1 MKSHITEEQL
11 IQWLF
16 DLADAHEARAIGD
29 HVASCDACTALK
41 TQVEHKFA
49 QLDMLQ
55 GDPVVSDALVQ
66 KTRANCEDVPVKR
79 VNLWWVSVAACLVL
93 AGLISVKT
101 MNWPDKVSEQTDEI
115 APGVVADS
123 PPLAPSSEAPRML
136 AKDAPAPTMM
146 ARLRP
151 DSNADDPSTGDPF
164 ARRPFAPAS
173 AIELVT
179 LPVRENVQVTI
190 YNEEDLTL
198 VREQRKLIL
207 KRGWNWLQFM
217 WANTKIDPTSLDLEP
232 KQDQD
237 RVTVEQLVY
246 PAGLKE
252 IGRWLIRSE
261 VDGLVPFEL
270 TYFTSGLTW
279 RAAYMGTLS
288 QDETSMAL
296 KSYVRVDNR
305 SGEDFDKTQVR
316 LVLGDVQMLEP
327 IAQLADQAYAF
338 GRPDQATDKLYFG
351 ASEELR
357 RTWGESP
364 VVMDDSFAAFGRA
377 ELDRKD
383 VAKKALSEYMLYTIE
398 GTEDLKDQWGKR
410 LLSFEGAEIPVESL
424 YKYDEGRW
432 GTQAIRFVSF
442 ANDTEHE
449 LGQTAMPQGSI
460 RLFGQD
466 DQDGLTFVG
475 NSEFKYI
482 PVGQDVTLNMGP
494 ARYVKVEPTLMSVE
508 TTGHAFDPNGNLVGW
523 NQTSQWQIE
532 VTNTR
537 SVPVKVEITRALDT
551 EKWTMDQ
558 HSDAM
563 AYEKYDTREARFTL
577 TLAPKDQ
584 RKETYTVTTYH
595 GTNEQRISNI
605 QHGKRRLPWLNLA
618 AAAASF
624 RSPGI
629 SNDQGTNN

>member
-1 MKSHITEEQL
+1 M
-11 IQWLF
+11 
-16 DLADAHEARAIGD
+16 
-29 HVASCDACTALK
+29 
-41 TQVEHKFA
+41 
-49 QLDMLQ
+49 
-55 GDPVVSDALVQ
+55 
-66 KTRANCEDVPVKR
+66 
-79 VNLWWVSVAACLVL
+79 
-93 AGLISVKT
+93 
-101 MNWPDKVSEQTDEI
+101 
-115 APGVVADS
+115 
-123 PPLAPSSEAPRML
+123 
-136 AKDAPAPTMM
+136 
-146 ARLRP
+146 
-151 DSNADDPSTGDPF
+151 
-164 ARRPFAPAS
+164 
-173 AIELVT
+173 
-179 LPVRENVQVTI
+179 RENVQVTI

-237 RVTVEQLVY
+237 KVAVEQLVY
-246 PAGLKE
+246 PAGLKD

-261 VDGLVPFEL
+261 VDGQVPFEL

-305 SGEDFDKTQVR
+305 SGEDFANTQVR

-327 IAQLADQAYAF
+327 IAALADRSHAF
-338 GRPDQATDKLYFG
+338 GQPRPLTRKLDREHRFFAPESSSVVTYNWG
-351 ASEELR
+351 AIPEAV
-357 RTWGESP
+357 TG
-364 VVMDDSFAAFGRA
+364 DDGLFGRA
-377 ELDRKD
+377 KE
-383 VAKKALSEYMLYTIE
+383 VAKKALSEYVLYTIE

-410 LLSFEGAEIPVESL
+410 LLSFEGEEIPVESL

-442 ANDTEHE
+442 ANDTEHK
-449 LGQTAMPQGSI
+449 LGKTAMPQGSI
-460 RLFGQD
+460 RLFGQG
-466 DQDGLTFVG
+466 DQAGLTFVG

-508 TTGHAFDPNGNLVGW
+508 TTDHAFDPNGNLVGW
-523 NQTSQWQIE
+523 NQTRQWHID

-537 SVPVKVEITRALDT
+537 SVPVKVEITRTLDT

-558 HSDAM
+558 HSDTM